1 MRWFSRRIVL
11 AGLAAC
17 ATLVQAQEPP
27 RVWRGNFIAAKQG
40 LMMSPCRSG
49 ERLIVHDGTPQ
60 RQLDALYKELTQR
73 PGRAIFMELT
83 GTRNGRMVLAER
95 LHRAYAEG
103 PGCREDLDSVRL
115 RANGVEPFWH
125 LDAGR
130 DAVLM
135 RQPGGEPAQRFPG
148 TAPHKRGGEYVYEGA
163 AEHSVLRFAVR
174 EAACRDAMTGGYYTL
189 SVTAEWDG
197 RRLSGCAYWGDFE
210 RPR

>member
-1 MRWFSRRIVL
+1 
-11 AGLAAC
+11 
-17 ATLVQAQEPP
+17 
-27 RVWRGNFIAAKQG
+27 
-40 LMMSPCRSG
+40 MMSPCRSG

-135 RQPGGEPAQRFPG
+135 RQPGGAPAQRFP
-148 TAPHKRGGEYVYEGA
+148 AAALRKRSGEYVYEGA
-163 AEHSVLRFAVR
+163 AEHSVLRLAVR

-189 SVTAEWDG
+189 SVTADWDG